1 MHNKKKSTI
10 NLTKVTSTA
19 TTTTTSIESIS
30 TKNLRSPTLFNN
42 RVLHFPRTSLSTY
55 TNNINLYS
63 AGQGNSNTRSTAN
76 IEASENA
83 PFISQSV
90 ALHRLK
96 TMLGHLKSHHE
107 ESLKLIEKRD
117 AIRLRLAILDIEA
130 VQKRQRLLEDHEKK
144 QRQQEEIKK
153 QRQYHQQVHHQEPI
167 HLKQANTAQQPQT
180 TILFGQQQPQVWY

>member
-1 MHNKKKSTI
+1 MHNKKKSTV
-10 NLTKVTSTA
+10 NLTRATSTA
-19 TTTTTSIESIS
+19 TTTTTSIESII

-55 TNNINLYS
+55 TNSINLYS

-83 PFISQSV
+83 HFISQ
-90 ALHRLK
+90 
-96 TMLGHLKSHHE
+96 SHHE

-130 VQKRQRLLEDHEKK
+130 VQKRQRLLEDHEKQ

-180 TILFGQQQPQVWY
+180 HILFGQQQPQGWY

>member
-1 MHNKKKSTI
+1 MHNKKKSTV
-10 NLTKVTSTA
+10 NLTRATSTA
-19 TTTTTSIESIS
+19 TTTTTSIESII
-30 TKNLRSPTLFNN
+30 TKNL
-42 RVLHFPRTSLSTY
+42 
-55 TNNINLYS
+55 S

-83 PFISQSV
+83 HFISQ
-90 ALHRLK
+90 
-96 TMLGHLKSHHE
+96 SHHE

-130 VQKRQRLLEDHEKK
+130 VQKRQRLLEDHEKQ

-180 TILFGQQQPQVWY
+180 HILFGQQQPQGWY